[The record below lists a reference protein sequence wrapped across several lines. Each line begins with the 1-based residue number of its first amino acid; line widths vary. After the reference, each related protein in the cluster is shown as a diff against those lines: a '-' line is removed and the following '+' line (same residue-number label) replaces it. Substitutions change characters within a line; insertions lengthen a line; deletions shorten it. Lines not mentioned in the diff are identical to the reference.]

1 MGVKWPRP
9 FIDLLEK
16 SRCGEVLSKEKEQGM
31 GRERDS
37 RSTICQSLCQETE
50 IDGKP
55 DRLSAFEKP
64 TSQ

>member
-1 MGVKWPRP
+1 MEKQENNA
-9 FIDLLEK
+9 LEAM
-16 SRCGEVLSKEKEQGM
+16 VLSKEKEQGM